1 MQHYHTQQ
9 AIQAELQNEKK
20 TTIPVVFRYPASPK
34 DKEIHLSG
42 TFTNWKDTILMVKR

>member
-1 MQHYHTQQ
+1 MHHYHTQQ

-34 DKEIHLSG
+34 DKEVDLSG
-42 TFTNWKDTILMVKR
+42 TLTFVKETIIMFKG